1 MVMCKVVAINSAVQ
15 AESILGRKL
24 KVAEAVMCNLFGDAP
39 EYVVYVNDSGNLAY
53 KRVDE

>member
-1 MVMCKVVAINSAVQ
+1 MCKVVAINSAVQ